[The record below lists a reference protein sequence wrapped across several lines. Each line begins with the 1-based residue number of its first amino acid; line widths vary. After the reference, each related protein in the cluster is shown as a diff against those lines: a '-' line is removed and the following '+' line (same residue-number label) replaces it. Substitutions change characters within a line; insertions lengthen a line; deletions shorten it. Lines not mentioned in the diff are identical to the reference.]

1 MLKNEGI
8 LGQTMRFLTKLLNS
22 TLAILLALM
31 VVIVF
36 SNVIGRYFL
45 ESALAWSEEI
55 SRFLFIWLVFFGAI
69 LAYVNDEHLALDL
82 LVKVLPT
89 KVSQMVAV
97 IADLLVVYALSLIT
111 IGGYKITLENWAW
124 LSPAAEIPY
133 GYVYIVVPFTG
144 AILIIQAVLKTIHHI
159 KIFFNSSANYKT
171 PIDETP
177 QPSKMI

>member
-1 MLKNEGI
+1 MEKNEDI
-8 LGQTMRFLTKLLNS
+8 LGQTMTFLTKLLNS
-22 TLAILLALM
+22 ILAILLALM

-69 LAYVNDEHLALDL
+69 LAYINDEHLALDL

-97 IADLLVVYALSLIT
+97 IGDLLVIYALSLIT
-111 IGGYKITLENWAW
+111 IGGYKITVENWTW
-124 LSPAAEIPY
+124 LSPAAAIPY

-144 AILIIQAVLKTIHHI
+144 SILLIQAVLKTIQHT
-159 KIFFNSSANYKT
+159 KVLFSSSVNSKT
-171 PIDETP
+171 STDEAS
-177 QPSKMI
+177 QPSRMI